1 MHSVLEEEA
10 RQSDANQQRG
20 IVSFDWDKY
29 VQFTKKESFLD
40 FANCSAQSLRQIPR
54 ERLMDLQTTYYNK
67 MLEKENSLLA
77 DSFRG
82 RDEILTLETRK
93 RGADNAIQF
102 ERIVKCSKPSSPVL
116 PKKLYGAALF

>member
-77 DSFRG
+77 DSFRS

-93 RGADNAIQF
+93 RGTDNAI
-102 ERIVKCSKPSSPVL
+102 
-116 PKKLYGAALF
+116 